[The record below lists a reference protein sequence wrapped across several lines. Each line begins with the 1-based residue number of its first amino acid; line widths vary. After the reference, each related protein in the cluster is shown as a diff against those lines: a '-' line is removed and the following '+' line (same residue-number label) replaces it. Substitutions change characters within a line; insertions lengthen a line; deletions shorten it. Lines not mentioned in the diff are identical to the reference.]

1 MSDGKI
7 LVVDDEQRQREIY
20 RDILQGEGYSA
31 ETAAG
36 GEAALRMIENSRYDL
51 VITDLNMAGMSGL
64 DLLTEVV
71 MSDPTI
77 AVIMITAYPSIQSA
91 VEATRRGVYEYLEKP
106 VDRDA
111 LLKVVDKVF
120 ERLATLKS
128 TIIGDSPATKAM
140 MRLILKVAPSAH
152 TVLILGESG
161 TGKELV
167 AREIHRHS
175 PRSEKPFLAVNC
187 AALTETLLESELF
200 GHEKGS
206 FTDAHQMKRGVFERA
221 HQSTLFLDEIGD
233 TSLGMQAKIL
243 RVLQEREFFRV
254 GGTAPIKTDVRII
267 AATNRNLEQWVKEG
281 KFRED
286 LFYRLNVIPILC
298 PPLRERGVDIET
310 LAYHFLR
317 KATLVSRRNVETI
330 SPEAMKALRAYS
342 WPGNIRQLEW
352 AMERAVVLG
361 ETDTVNLEDLPP
373 EISRPAAAA
382 AANSYG
388 VESTVAAPATGASSA
403 IISEGSWEK
412 HEKAKIMEAFNAR
425 GKHHARRAIARDDVQ
440 DTSISAGKI
449 RNQTNVSARSKIK
462 NRDYSSGLFPHL
474 RGGRIRRF
482 GTARAM

>member
-1 MSDGKI
+1 MSEGKI

-20 RDILQGEGYSA
+20 RDILQGEGYIA

-36 GEAALRMIENSRYDL
+36 GEAALRMLEHARHDL
-51 VITDLNMAGMSGL
+51 VITDLNMAGMTGL
-64 DLLTEVV
+64 ELLTEIV
-71 MSDPTI
+71 MNDPTV

-91 VEATRRGVYEYLEKP
+91 VEATRKGVYEYLEKP
-106 VDRDA
+106 VDRDT

-120 ERLATLKS
+120 ERLATLKR

-140 MRLILKVAPSAH
+140 MRLILKVAPTAH

-175 PRSEKPFLAVNC
+175 PRSERPFLAVNC

-233 TSLGMQAKIL
+233 TSLSLQAKIL

-254 GGTAPIKTDVRII
+254 GGTEPLKTDVRIV
-267 AATNRNLEQWVKEG
+267 AATNRNFEQRVKEG

-286 LFYRLNVIPILC
+286 LYYRLNVIPIVC

-310 LAYHFLR
+310 LACHFLR
-317 KATLVSRRNVETI
+317 KASLVAGRNVAAI
-330 SPEAMKALRAYS
+330 SPEALDALRAYS

-361 ETDTVNLEDLPP
+361 EGDTVAIWSICRRKLFAP
-373 EISRPAAAA
+373 
-382 AANSYG
+382 
-388 VESTVAAPATGASSA
+388 STPSQGNPSNRRQLRLQWQGQRQDRLSA
-403 IISEGSWEK
+403 R
-412 HEKAKIMEAFNAR
+412 AR
-425 GKHHARRAIARDDVQ
+425 GKSTKRRKSWRPC
-440 DTSISAGKI
+440 
-449 RNQTNVSARSKIK
+449 N
-462 NRDYSSGLFPHL
+462 
-474 RGGRIRRF
+474 
-482 GTARAM
+482 ARAETSLAPRNFWA

>member
-1 MSDGKI
+1 MMSEGKI

-20 RDILQGEGYSA
+20 RDILQGEGYTA

-36 GEAALRMIENSRYDL
+36 GEAALRMLEHARYDL
-51 VITDLNMAGMSGL
+51 VVTDLNMAGMTGL
-64 DLLTEVV
+64 ELLTEIVLN
-71 MSDPTI
+71 DPTV

-91 VEATRRGVYEYLEKP
+91 VEATRKGVYEYLEKP
-106 VDRDA
+106 VDRDT

-120 ERLATLKS
+120 ERLATLKR
-128 TIIGDSPATKAM
+128 TIIGDSAATKAM
-140 MRLILKVAPSAH
+140 MRLILKVAPTAH

-175 PRSEKPFLAVNC
+175 PRSDRPFLAVNC

-221 HQSTLFLDEIGD
+221 HQSTLFLDEMGD
-233 TSLGMQAKIL
+233 TSLSMQAKIL
-243 RVLQEREFFRV
+243 RVLQEHEFFRV
-254 GGTAPIKTDVRII
+254 GGTEPLKTDARII
-267 AATNRNLEQWVKEG
+267 AATNRNLEQRVKEG

-286 LFYRLNVIPILC
+286 LYYRLNVIPIVC

-317 KATLVSRRNVETI
+317 KASLVSGRNVETI
-330 SPEAMKALRAYS
+330 SSEALEALRAYS

-361 ETDTVNLEDLPP
+361 ETDTVNFADLPP
-373 EISRPAAAA
+373 EILIPMHAVTA
-382 AANSYG
+382 G
-388 VESTVAAPATGASSA
+388 STETSAAPVSATRSTSASV
-403 IISEGSWEK
+403 ISEGSWEE
-412 HEKAKIMEAFNAR
+412 HEMAKIMEALQRSGGNIT
-425 GKHHARRAIARDDVQ
+425 RAAQLLGMTFRTLQ
-440 DTSISAGKI
+440 YRLEKFG
-449 RNQTNVSARSKIK
+449 IK
-462 NRDYSSGLFPHL
+462 RTQES
-474 RGGRIRRF
+474 
-482 GTARAM
+482 